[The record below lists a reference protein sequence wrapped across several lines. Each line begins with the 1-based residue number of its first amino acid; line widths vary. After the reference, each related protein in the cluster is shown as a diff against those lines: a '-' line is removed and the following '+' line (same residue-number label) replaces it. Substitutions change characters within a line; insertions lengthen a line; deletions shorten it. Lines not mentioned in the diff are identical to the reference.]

1 MHDLPIEL
9 QQIVLMK
16 ERGRFLSKVSI
27 FVLYSMYLYADKD
40 SHIKYFVV
48 RKKNTLQTVYKGN
61 RFFIQL

>member
-40 SHIKYFVV
+40 KSYHIFCS
-48 RKKNTLQTVYKGN
+48 
-61 RFFIQL
+61 